1 MHYSKL
7 CLFCFKL
14 LVCNCLLSFHKT
26 PTLISLEGLN
36 HFSLLFSIHH
46 QSRICSINEIE
57 IWKVDSFLTCWPNRA
72 GFKERNSHTH
82 MTSNTYREW
91 NTFYKIITFTG
102 VDLNFSREHFYLP
115 LNLWITCMIES
126 QFDSVNGTIFTSQ
139 KLSLEIAFIQVK
151 PDYP

>member
-1 MHYSKL
+1 
-7 CLFCFKL
+7 
-14 LVCNCLLSFHKT
+14 
-26 PTLISLEGLN
+26 
-36 HFSLLFSIHH
+36 
-46 QSRICSINEIE
+46 
-57 IWKVDSFLTCWPNRA
+57 
-72 GFKERNSHTH
+72 